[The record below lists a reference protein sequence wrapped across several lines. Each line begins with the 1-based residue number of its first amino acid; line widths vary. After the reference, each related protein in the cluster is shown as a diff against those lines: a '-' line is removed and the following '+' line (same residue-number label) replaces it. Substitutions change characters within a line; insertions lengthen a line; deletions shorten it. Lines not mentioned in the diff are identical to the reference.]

1 MSERYLV
8 TYLLK
13 LIKLKIKHNL
23 MVVTGLS
30 GNFSTLLFSHSLALS
45 LCSVF
50 GLSEGYLLALF
61 PGDLVADLSGDL
73 SLNLVLYS
81 LAFFLG
87 IILCHLLV
95 LCLAFLSVL
104 SMAHL
109 FGNLVTL
116 LSRNILAFLSWNLLT
131 DLSGLIVALLAGN
144 NSGDGLLNL
153 VALSYRNWTTYRL
166 VNSGTFFTSNIVGV
180 WNLDGLTILFGYI
193 YTVLL
198 GNLVADLSRLV
209 PALLSGFIP
218 TLLFS

>member
-50 GLSEGYLLALF
+50 SMSERYLLALF

-95 LCLAFLSVL
+95 LSLTLLSVL
-104 SMAHL
+104 CVAHL
-109 FGNLVTL
+109 LGNLVAL
-116 LSRNILAFLSWNLLT
+116 LSRNILTFLSGHVLALLPWNLLA

-153 VALSYRNWTTYRL
+153 VALRYRNWT
-166 VNSGTFFTSNIVGV
+166 
-180 WNLDGLTILFGYI
+180 
-193 YTVLL
+193 
-198 GNLVADLSRLV
+198 
-209 PALLSGFIP
+209 
-218 TLLFS
+218 